1 MIDLTIAKLTLG
13 FNIQNHIIINLLD
26 KINIFCKGIHEGKL
40 FISKLTLRTSFNMY
54 DLFF

>member
-54 DLFF
+54 DFFF